1 MTDNAD
7 VMDAQDSAPAGEEA
21 TTQSAP
27 EFSVPAEY
35 QEKGWAKNIKSEADL
50 WKSMDNAQALI
61 GRKTIGIPDFETAKE
76 EEIADYYSHT
86 RPKDENE
93 YELDDSFSDE
103 EKKGLREL
111 FYKNGLNKQQAKN
124 VMAHIQGEIVKDY
137 EQTYGEQGLK
147 AELEK
152 RFGAEWEKAIVPIKD
167 ALNKVLTPEQA
178 KSLNED
184 LPNEA
189 VGVLMALTKS
199 IMDKY
204 GANESDAALGK
215 DRAAPKPKM
224 EYDEYYKK
232 MVEADRL
239 PNGAELKKQLMKQYY
254 GE

>member
-7 VMDAQDSAPAGEEA
+7 VETADSAPADDGA

-50 WKSMDNAQALI
+50 WKSMDNAQSLI
-61 GRKTIGIPDFETAKE
+61 GKKTIGIPDFDTAKE

-86 RPKDENE
+86 RPKDAKE
-93 YELDDSFSDE
+93 YELDDAFSDE
-103 EKKGLREL
+103 EKNSLREL
-111 FYKNGLNKQQAKN
+111 CYNNGLNKKQAKN
-124 VMAHIQGEIVKDY
+124 VIGYFQESIAKDY

-147 AELEK
+147 TELEK
-152 RFGAEWEKAIVPIKD
+152 RFGADWEKAIVPIKD
-167 ALNKVLTPEQA
+167 ALNTVLTPEQA
-178 KSLNED
+178 KSLNEN

-215 DRAAPKPKM
+215 DRASPKPKM
-224 EYDEYYKK
+224 TYDEYYKK
-232 MVEADRL
+232 MMEADKL
-239 PNGAELKKQLMKQYY
+239 PNGYEIKKQLQKQYY